1 MKTKIATVLFFI
13 VSIMEANAQNNI
25 VRNELQNINIG
36 KREVSSIKIVEIEF
50 QAGQKAPLHEHPC
63 PIIGQIVS
71 GTCLVQIEGEEPQIL
86 KSGDTFYEPAE
97 TPIIHFD
104 NYSETEPMKFIAYYL
119 TNGEEE
125 LIEILE
131 TEKQ

>member
-125 LIEILE
+125 LIQILE